1 MCVYNCFDLVFNE
14 GRGGEGPL
22 YCIVVVRGIYVYGL
36 EKERERLDFYNYC
49 LAYLEH
55 CGYHSCRHSFKIF
68 E

>member
-14 GRGGEGPL
+14 GRGGPLVL
-22 YCIVVVRGIYVYGL
+22 YCSCTWDICLWVG
-36 EKERERLDFYNYC
+36 KERERLDFYYYC